1 MNKKYIKQAF
11 NHNGIQLGKGAIESI
26 EYELKLEINKM
37 AKRCKEGNIK
47 RLTSDLM
54 WIALGNLNL
63 NRE

>member
-11 NHNGIQLGKGAIESI
+11 SHDGIQLGKGTIESI
-26 EYELKLEINKM
+26 EYELKLEISKM
-37 AKRCKEGNIK
+37 ARRCKEGNIK
-47 RLTSDLM
+47 RLTPDLM